1 MKKSEHIRKAL
12 GYSQRGQD
20 FRAFLQLCGALG
32 MGPELSACGS
42 DAFLARLASEME
54 EQERREEEHAKHIQA
69 YTDTWNSLEAFM
81 FENRKRSAPFSD
93 LAKQVAEMQTKP
105 GVPCCRKHA
114 ESVWMFNDLWKDL
127 KESCDG

>member
-1 MKKSEHIRKAL
+1 MKKSGRIRDAREYFKHGYHNLVISSLLECL
-12 GYSQRGQD
+12 GAKQGEKFD
-20 FRAFLQLCGALG
+20 
-32 MGPELSACGS
+32 
-42 DAFLARLASEME
+42 DAFGRLASEME

-93 LAKQVAEMQTKP
+93 LAKQVAETQTKP

-114 ESVWMFNDLWKDL
+114 ESVWMFNDMWKDL